1 MQMTDSEVKTDVLQA
16 ADQKKQVTICAQVN
30 GVSPDKIREILKAQG
45 VDLRSLKGKVAK
57 KNIHGVKHKPHK
69 KPANAEKNPANASS
83 EGITVAQACAALIA
97 RVAELKRQR
106 KAIDEELEG
115 IEEQI
120 GRVSDNIA
128 EAMLNEST
136 DT

>member
-45 VDLRSLKGKVAK
+45 VDLRSLKGVNKH
-57 KNIHGVKHKPHK
+57 IDHGTKHKN
-69 KPANAEKNPANASS
+69 PANAKKNPANASS
-83 EGITVAQACAALIA
+83 EEITVAQACAALIA
-97 RVAELKRQR
+97 RVAELRRQR
-106 KAIDEELEG
+106 KAIDKELEG

-128 EAMLNEST
+128 EAMLNESA